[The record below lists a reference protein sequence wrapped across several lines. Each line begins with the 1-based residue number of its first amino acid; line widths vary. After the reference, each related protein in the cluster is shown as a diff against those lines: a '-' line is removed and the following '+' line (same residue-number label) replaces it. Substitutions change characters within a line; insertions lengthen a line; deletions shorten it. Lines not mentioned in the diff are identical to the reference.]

1 MKTDRSCAGCRC
13 NRGRHYLPHIC
24 TRRCS
29 APQSAKEVRGAS
41 PYMEIKNEP
50 APKLIVDRT
59 LTTRG
64 ISTSRIRRQIDVRL
78 RYVPVGPNRS
88 VRIASP
94 GCPACNSRADAAST
108 NPAPPQTKLS
118 ATPPRSSSS
127 A

>member
-1 MKTDRSCAGCRC
+1 MSEERNQHRSVQGGPGLEVAVLAGGCFWGAQEIL
-13 NRGRHYLPHIC
+13 RGVP
-24 TRRCS
+24 
-29 APQSAKEVRGAS
+29 GF
-41 PYMEIKNEP
+41 
-50 APKLIVDRT
+50 VDT
-59 LTTRG
+59 AVGYTG
-64 ISTSRIRRQIDVRL
+64 GSK

-94 GCPACNSRADAAST
+94 GCPAFSSRADAAST